1 MVARCRRFCQ
11 TVAVASPVSQGQ
23 VHLSTNVL
31 YFFMTKDQVKEIL
44 DRVLTWPPERQQDA
58 AEILMSIEAQDR
70 SGYQLSDEQL
80 AELRRR
86 RAEKD
91 PRTLSLAELDQRL
104 RRFGV

>member
-1 MVARCRRFCQ
+1 VAPLTRYIFQ
-11 TVAVASPVSQGQ
+11 
-23 VHLSTNVL
+23 
-31 YFFMTKDQVKEIL
+31 MTREQVKAIL

-58 AEILMSIEAQDR
+58 AEILMGIEAQDR
-70 SGYQLSDEQL
+70 SDYQLSDEQL

-91 PRTLSLAELDQRL
+91 PKTISLAEFDERL